1 MGLWQI
7 ETEFEDQ
14 WANNA
19 IEGWENMGQ
28 ENGHVPAQH
37 TVIDLDYYS
46 TVEELV
52 EVGPEKLKEV
62 RSFFFVVISLFSA
75 TFLLHN
81 ALFIYL

>member
-7 ETEFEDQ
+7 ETEFVDQ

-37 TVIDLDYYS
+37 TVIDLHYYS

-52 EVGPEKLKEV
+52 EVGPEKLIIGKEFFIFIFNKPIVV
-62 RSFFFVVISLFSA
+62 RLQNV
-75 TFLLHN
+75 
-81 ALFIYL
+81 